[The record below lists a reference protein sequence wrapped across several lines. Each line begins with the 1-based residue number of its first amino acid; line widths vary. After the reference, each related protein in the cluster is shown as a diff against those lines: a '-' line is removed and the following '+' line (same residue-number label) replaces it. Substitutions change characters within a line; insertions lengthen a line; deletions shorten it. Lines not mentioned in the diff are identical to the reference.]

1 MSGTARALPGWA
13 SDYALLRDRIASFPN
28 QQEIRSVN
36 QSGEDVEILRYWPDE
51 SWSAPADAQRLIF
64 LGPASSS
71 VSAKLEN
78 DGWTQTA
85 TMHLLAGKPDD
96 VEQVVQLPDTSGL
109 FEAPMDNYDVVE
121 VTDFD
126 RPVAR
131 GRMHF
136 GATYGLLHDP
146 DLFSPSNPDVA
157 RRAVLAN
164 FAGSAYSHGLPW
176 LLLVATEEH
185 AAQLPA
191 GWSKA
196 TELTFWQHN

>member
-1 MSGTARALPGWA
+1 MSSTARTLPSWT

-36 QSGEDVEILRYWPDE
+36 QAGEDVEILRQWPED
-51 SWSAPADAQRLIF
+51 SWAVPADAQRLIF
-64 LGPASSS
+64 LGPPKDSTK
-71 VSAKLEN
+71 AKLQAE
-78 DGWTQTA
+78 GWQHSA
-85 TMHLLAGKPDD
+85 TMHLLAAKPED
-96 VEQVVQLPDTSGL
+96 VEQVVKLPDTSGL
-109 FEAPMDNYDVVE
+109 FEAPMENYDVVE

-136 GATYGLLHDP
+136 GSTYGLLSDP
-146 DLFSPSNPDVA
+146 DLFSPDNPDVA

-164 FAGSAYSHGLPW
+164 FAGAAFSHGLPW
-176 LLLVATEEH
+176 LLLVATDEH
-185 AAQLPA
+185 AAQLPT